1 MNTETNLLLLN
12 QEVLDVLEE
21 SICVID
27 KEYKFVIFNKP
38 YADFYNFLYGV
49 YPEVGKQR
57 IANTNTVFGNFVQ
70 SNIQRGFKGERFK
83 ASKEANG
90 VSFEFSI
97 NPFYAP
103 DKTVQYLAISCKEIT
118 QTLNLMKTVS
128 EQDQKYKYVVENIA
142 DVLYQTDEAG
152 NWTFLNHSWTDIFEF
167 SVDESIGTPFNKY
180 IHPDDL
186 DKNALM
192 FFPLINRQKISSRYS
207 IRYITKSGKIKW
219 IKVFA
224 TLLLDENDKIV
235 GTTGTLRDITNEK
248 INAHLNELL
257 LQNARDLICIH
268 NTDGSY
274 MFVSPSI
281 EEITGFKAKDLIGK
295 SPYEFIHPD
304 DIEGVR
310 NRHKNIVDKQPPN
323 SYYAYRFLKKNGD
336 YVWVETISKLFFDEY
351 EISHK
356 ILTSTREI
364 NERKLA
370 EEGMIKALQKEKELN
385 QLKTR
390 FVAMTAHEFKTP
402 LSTISS
408 SAEIIEMYAEKIDE
422 EPKSKII
429 KQLNNIHSEIVRI
442 TNLMNES
449 LFLGKIE
456 EDNKEVQKV
465 EIDLVSMIKYVTE
478 RQNRHQKDGRRLS
491 FEIIGKE
498 RKVFADAQHL
508 EHIIDNL
515 VSNAFK
521 YSQQKDSPKV
531 SLFFNDDNFQIY
543 VTDYGIGIP
552 QSQQKKVYSSFFRG
566 SNVGGIK
573 GTGLGLLIVYNLVKM
588 NEGTISFESQENVGT
603 TFKVQFPYE

>member
-1 MNTETNLLLLN
+1 MITDSNLLLLN

-27 KEYKFVIFNKP
+27 KEYNFILFNKS
-38 YADFYNFLYGV
+38 YAIFYNFLYGV
-49 YPEVGKQR
+49 YPEIGKQR

-83 ASKEANG
+83 AKKEANG
-90 VSFEFSI
+90 ISFEFSI
-97 NPFYAP
+97 NPFYAA
-103 DKTVQYLAISCKEIT
+103 DKTVQYLAISSRETT
-118 QTLNLMKTVS
+118 QTLNLEKTVS
-128 EQDQKYKYVVENIA
+128 EQEQKYKYVVENIA
-142 DVLYQTDEAG
+142 DVLYQTDAKG
-152 NWTFLNHSWTDIFEF
+152 NWTFLNHSWTDIFEY
-167 SVDESIGTPFNKY
+167 SVDESIGTSLNEY

-186 DKNALM
+186 EKNALM

-248 INAHLNELL
+248 INAHLNNLL
-257 LQNARDLICIH
+257 LHNIRDLICIH
-268 NTDGSY
+268 NLDGTY

-281 EEITGFKAKDLIGK
+281 EEITGFTPKDLIGK
-295 SPYEFIHPD
+295 SPYEFIHPE
-304 DIEGVR
+304 DIEGVKKRHR
-310 NRHKNIVDKQPPN
+310 NIIDKYPPDA
-323 SYYAYRFLKKNGD
+323 YYAYRFLRKNGD

-351 EISHK
+351 EISQK
-356 ILTSTREI
+356 ILTSTREV

-408 SAEIIEMYAEKIDE
+408 SAEIIEMYAEKIEE

-429 KQLNNIHSEIVRI
+429 KQLNHIHSEIVRI

-456 EDNKEVQKV
+456 EENKEVQKV
-465 EIDLVSMIKYVTE
+465 EVDLVSMIKYVTE
-478 RQNRHQKDGRRLS
+478 RQNRHQKDGRSLTV
-491 FEIIGKE
+491 EILGKE
-498 RKVFADAQHL
+498 RKVSIDAQHL

-521 YSQQKDSPKV
+521 YSQHKDSPKL

-543 VTDYGIGIP
+543 IIDYGIGIP
-552 QSQQKKVYSSFFRG
+552 VSQQRKVYSSFFRG
-566 SNVGGIK
+566 SNVGSIK
-573 GTGLGLLIVYNLVKM
+573 GTGLGLLIVNNLVQI
-588 NEGTISFESQENVGT
+588 NGGEITFESTENMGT
-603 TFKVQFPYE
+603 TFKLKFPYA

>member
-1 MNTETNLLLLN
+1 MITDSNLLLLN

-27 KEYKFVIFNKP
+27 KEYNFILFNKS
-38 YADFYNFLYGV
+38 YANFYNFLYGV
-49 YPEVGKQR
+49 YPEIGKQR

-83 ASKEANG
+83 AKKEANG
-90 VSFEFSI
+90 ISFEFSI
-97 NPFYAP
+97 NPFYAA
-103 DKTVQYLAISCKEIT
+103 DKTVQYLAISSRETT
-118 QTLNLMKTVS
+118 QTLNLEKTVS
-128 EQDQKYKYVVENIA
+128 EQEQKYKYVVENIA
-142 DVLYQTDEAG
+142 DVLYQTDAKG
-152 NWTFLNHSWTDIFEF
+152 NWTFLNHSWTDIFEY
-167 SVDESIGTPFNKY
+167 SVDESIGTSLNEY

-186 DKNALM
+186 EKNALM

-248 INAHLNELL
+248 INTHLNNLL
-257 LQNARDLICIH
+257 LHNIRDLICIH
-268 NTDGSY
+268 NLDGTY

-281 EEITGFKAKDLIGK
+281 EEITGFTPKDLIGK
-295 SPYEFIHPD
+295 SPYEFIHPE
-304 DIEGVR
+304 DIEGVKK
-310 NRHKNIVDKQPPN
+310 RHRNIVDKRPPDA
-323 SYYAYRFLKKNGD
+323 YYAYRFLRKNGD

-351 EISHK
+351 EISQK
-356 ILTSTREI
+356 ILTSTREV

-408 SAEIIEMYAEKIDE
+408 SAEIIEMYAEKIEE

-429 KQLNNIHSEIVRI
+429 KQLNHIHSEIVRI

-456 EDNKEVQKV
+456 EENKEVQKV
-465 EIDLVSMIKYVTE
+465 EVDLVSMIKYVTE
-478 RQNRHQKDGRRLS
+478 RQNRHQKDGRSLTV
-491 FEIIGKE
+491 EILGKE
-498 RKVFADAQHL
+498 RKVSIDAQHL

-521 YSQQKDSPKV
+521 YSQHKDSPKL

-543 VTDYGIGIP
+543 IIDYGIGIP
-552 QSQQKKVYSSFFRG
+552 VSQQKKVYSSFFRG
-566 SNVGGIK
+566 SNVGSIK
-573 GTGLGLLIVYNLVKM
+573 GTGLGLLIVNNLVQI
-588 NEGTISFESQENVGT
+588 NGGEITFESTENMGT
-603 TFKVQFPYE
+603 TFKLKFPYA